1 MMDGLVIINK
11 EPGITSFQAVNKTK
25 RLLHAKKAGHTGT
38 LDPMA
43 TGVLP
48 VLLGSYT
55 KFADLIAEGEKEYIA
70 HGRFG
75 LMTDTLDITGQVTR
89 QVDVK
94 ETNIPEE
101 TLKTVLASFMGDIDQ
116 IPPMYSALK
125 KDGKRLYELARA
137 GVEIEREARPV
148 TIYELE
154 LLQYAFPDFKIR
166 CRCSKGTYIRSLI
179 RDIGDAVE
187 VPAVMTGLV
196 RTLSGGFT
204 LADALDLNNIG
215 SEDPTSRIIKAE
227 VLFKDYPMAVLDEA
241 FITLL
246 KNGVK
251 LRDARVTGTIET
263 DGLLRIFDRNGSFVG
278 LAEFN
283 GGELNLKYKV

>member
-55 KFADLIAEGEKEYIA
+55 KFADLIAEGEKDYIA

-148 TIYELE
+148 RSMNWSP
-154 LLQYAFPDFKIR
+154 ARFPDFDPLPLLQGTTSGPDPRYRR
-166 CRCSKGTYIRSLI
+166 CGGGSSCNDRSGQDPF
-179 RDIGDAVE
+179 RWVH
-187 VPAVMTGLV
+187 P
-196 RTLSGGFT
+196 GGCLGFKQY
-204 LADALDLNNIG
+204 G
-215 SEDPTSRIIKAE
+215 SEDPTSRIIKAR
-227 VLFKDYPMAVLDEA
+227 F
-241 FITLL
+241 F
-246 KNGVK
+246 
-251 LRDARVTGTIET
+251 
-263 DGLLRIFDRNGSFVG
+263 
-278 LAEFN
+278 
-283 GGELNLKYKV
+283 